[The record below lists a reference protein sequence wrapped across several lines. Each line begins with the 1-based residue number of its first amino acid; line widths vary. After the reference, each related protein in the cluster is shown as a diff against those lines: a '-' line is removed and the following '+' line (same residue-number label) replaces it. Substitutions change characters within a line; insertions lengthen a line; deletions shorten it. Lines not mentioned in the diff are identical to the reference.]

1 MIAKPRLTCAF
12 ILAAALPYPVSSRA
26 QEKIT
31 YNRDVRPILS
41 NNCFL
46 CHGRDEKN
54 RKAKLRLDVREL
66 ALQPRKNGGAAI
78 VPGKADDSLLVRRI
92 FAEDET
98 EVMPPPQS

>member
-1 MIAKPRLTCAF
+1 MTFHLRLTWLFFAVVVIVGCTAETS
-12 ILAAALPYPVSSRA
+12 PA

-54 RKAKLRLDVREL
+54 RKAKLRLDGRESATKL
-66 ALQPRKNGGAAI
+66 GKTGRAPI
-78 VPGKADDSLLVRRI
+78 VPGKPDESELVRRI
-92 FAEDET
+92 FAED
-98 EVMPPPQS
+98 